1 MKRPDRFKP
10 WVFWLQED
18 KSLGIT
24 RYNFIFWIDRFG
36 REHEH
41 NWKIFCRKLNRS
53 FNEKYIRHLL
63 RDYRFFGRDPPSA
76 LQILNIR
83 NAEIKSHFI
92 NDFGRGFK
100 QFLRDIKAT
109 ITHAERGSKL
119 IRIFPGGNNEPLTY
133 IVVKD
138 VSTQKKYILRVPS
151 EVTNCKEAIAWTF
164 GMSEEE
170 YNPIKE
176 S

>member
-1 MKRPDRFKP
+1 MNRPDRFKL
-10 WVFWLQED
+10 WIFWLQED

-24 RYNFIFWIDRFG
+24 HNNFIRWTDRFG
-36 REHEH
+36 REYKH

-63 RDYRFFGRDPPSA
+63 RDYRFFGEDQPSA

-92 NDFGRGFK
+92 NDYGRGFK
-100 QFLRDIKAT
+100 QFLKDLKAS
-109 ITHAERGSKL
+109 IVHAERGSKL
-119 IRIFPGGNNEPLTY
+119 IRIFPGGNEEPLTY

-138 VSTQKKYILRVPS
+138 VSTQKKYILRVPP
-151 EVTNCKEAIAWTF
+151 EVKNCKEAIAWTF

-170 YNPIKE
+170 YNLTAE